1 MQLLLVLMLY
11 SNNGTMRIETDEE
24 FDQRALEWVR
34 KRIEQKED
42 YYSQIV
48 LKQRQE
54 YYQKNKDKIRDRL
67 KQYRQEHKQE
77 RNEYVKNKYK
87 TDINYKLSE
96 LLRNRV
102 RKAIKSYKR
111 PGSAV
116 KDLGCTVQE
125 LKDHLELQF
134 KPGMTWDNH
143 GQWHIDHIKPLSIF
157 DLSDPEQF
165 MEACHYSN
173 LQPLWAKDNLSK
185 SNKVP
190 KEPNELEKQLWN

>member
-67 KQYRQEHKQE
+67 KRYRQEHRQE
-77 RNEYVKNKYK
+77 INEYFRNKYK

-102 RKAIKSYKR
+102 RNAIKSYKR

-125 LKDHLELQF
+125 LKEHLELQF

>member
-1 MQLLLVLMLY
+1 MLY

>member
-1 MQLLLVLMLY
+1 M
-11 SNNGTMRIETDEE
+11 TDKE
-24 FDQRALEWVR
+24 FDQYVLQWVR
-34 KRIEQKED
+34 KRIEQGED
-42 YYSQIV
+42 YYTQTV

-54 YYQKNKDKIRDRL
+54 YYQKNKDKIRARA
-67 KQYRQEHKQE
+67 KQYFQEHKQE
-77 RNEYVKNKYK
+77 RNQYTKNKYK

-111 PGSAV
+111 PGSSV
-116 KDLGCTVQE
+116 KDLGCTIQQ
-125 LKDHLELQF
+125 LKEHLELQF

-143 GQWHIDHIKPLSIF
+143 GQWHIDHIKPLSLF

-185 SNKVP
+185 GNTYTVTP
-190 KEPNELEKQLWN
+190 

>member
-1 MQLLLVLMLY
+1 
-11 SNNGTMRIETDEE
+11 MRIETDEE
-24 FDQRALEWVR
+24 FNQRALEWVR
-34 KRIEQKED
+34 KRIEQEED

-54 YYQKNKDKIRDRL
+54 YYQKNKDKIRARV
-67 KQYRQEHKQE
+67 KQYHQEHKQE
-77 RNEYVKNKYK
+77 INEYKKNKYK

-102 RKAIKSYKR
+102 RTAIKSYKR

-125 LKDHLELQF
+125 LKEHLELQF

-173 LQPLWAKDNLSK
+173 LQPLWARDNLSK
-185 SNKVP
+185 SNKFSTVA
-190 KEPNELEKQLWN
+190 EKVVEKPVEKKYL

>member
-54 YYQKNKDKIRDRL
+54 YYQKNKDKIRDRV
-67 KQYRQEHKQE
+67 KQYRQEHRQE
-77 RNEYVKNKYK
+77 INEYFRNKYK

-102 RKAIKSYKR
+102 RNAIKSYKR

-125 LKDHLELQF
+125 LKEHLELQF

-190 KEPNELEKQLWN
+190 KELNELEKQLWN

>member
-1 MQLLLVLMLY
+1 
-11 SNNGTMRIETDEE
+11 MRIETDEE